1 MSSAKLAFLRSTLNQ
16 LNTLLV
22 EFEKSR
28 NLDGILKI
36 IAIRAVASGSS
47 IEEAA
52 DLIHSSSESVRIW
65 ISNLLLNGPSFL
77 VRQPSPGRPKTLS
90 DSEVKILK
98 KIIAKPP
105 RTFGLRGG
113 CWNSNKIK
121 KVIQDQFGKILA
133 TKYIPE
139 FLRSI
144 GLSFKKARVDCGEK
158 NEVLRSKWIERTWPK
173 ILETADKQDAH
184 IFFGDE
190 AYFSIFGTSSYSW
203 SLTGVETV
211 VESTG
216 SKENV
221 HIIGAINF
229 STGKTHALVLEKGRI
244 DADVYICF
252 LKTLLKET
260 RKPIHLIVDNA
271 GYHKAKKVR
280 EFTALHADRLTVH
293 YLPPYSPDYNPI
305 EGLWKKLKQTTT
317 HNVYFESIESLWAAL
332 TKGLQEFRKF
342 PDQIRALCG
351 FYLNL
356 A

>member
-1 MSSAKLAFLRSTLNQ
+1 MSSIKLAFLRSTLNQ
-16 LNTLLV
+16 LNALLV

-28 NLDGILKI
+28 NLEGILKI
-36 IAIRAVASGSS
+36 IAIRAVVDGAS

-52 DLIHSSSESVRIW
+52 DLIHTTHESVRSW
-65 ISNLLLNGPSFL
+65 IANLLLNGPNSL
-77 VRQPSPGRPKTLS
+77 VPRVSPGRPKKLS
-90 DSEVKILK
+90 DSEVKMLK

-105 RTFGLRGG
+105 TIYGLRGG

-121 KVIQDQFGKILA
+121 KVIQDQFGKVLA

-144 GLSFKKARVDCGEK
+144 GLSFKKARIDCGAK

-190 AYFSIFGTSSYSW
+190 AYFSIFGTASYSW

-211 VESTG
+211 VASTG

-229 STGKTHALVLEKGRI
+229 STGKTHALMLEEGRI

-260 RKPIHLIVDNA
+260 RKPIHLIIDNA
-271 GYHKAKKVR
+271 RYHKCAKIN
-280 EFTALHADRLTVH
+280 EFVALHSNRLTVH

-317 HNVYFESIESLWAAL
+317 HNVYFESIEALWASL
-332 TKGLQEFRKF
+332 SKGLQEFRKF
-342 PDQIRALCG
+342 PDQVRSLCG